1 MKPIRILLADDHALF
16 RSGLISLL
24 TAEPGFEVVGEA
36 ENGDE
41 AFQKA
46 QELAPDIV
54 LMDIYMPGCDGI
66 TATRRI
72 TTHLP
77 QTKVV
82 VLTVSEDDE
91 NLFRAI
97 ESGAYG
103 YLLKKL
109 EPEVLFE
116 MLQGAFQGQAPISHS
131 TATKILHEFAKR
143 ARQKSTEIR
152 EEPLT
157 TREEEVLKL
166 LSKGLTNKDIANH
179 LELTENTVKSHL
191 KNILGKLHLENRV
204 QAAVFALQREHHKPS

>member
-1 MKPIRILLADDHALF
+1 MKPIRVLLADDHALF
-16 RSGLISLL
+16 RSGIISLL
-24 TAEPGFEVVGEA
+24 NAEPGFEVVGEA
-36 ENGDE
+36 VNGDE

-77 QTKVV
+77 QIKVV

-91 NLFRAI
+91 NLYRAI
-97 ESGAYG
+97 DCGAFG

-116 MLQGAFQGQAPISHS
+116 MLQGAFRGDAPISHS
-131 TATKILHEFAKR
+131 TATKLLQEFAKR
-143 ARQKSTEIR
+143 ARPKPKQIA
-152 EEPLT
+152 EESLT

-166 LSKGLTNKDIANH
+166 LSKGLTNKEIANH
-179 LELTENTVKSHL
+179 LKLTENTVKSHL
-191 KNILGKLHLENRV
+191 KNILSRLHLENRV
-204 QAAVFALQREHHKPS
+204 QAAIFALQRDHDKPA